1 MKNKK
6 AIASISVLV
15 LALIFIVVLFNQENE
30 EEVIESVVNVRVL
43 EIDTST
49 NQEQIKFVGF
59 IQPNELFEAT
69 FSSVGTIKNI
79 HVSVN
84 QQVKKNDVLAT
95 IDDESAQT
103 NLKNAQ
109 ESYSVALANQRQAKA
124 LMDAEAANVQ
134 NEKDTIAKQREQA
147 SNQVNDLTAQVEQA
161 KKTLEEVS
169 QDAEAD
175 SQEVLEAE
183 TNLLALEIQLESA
196 TTLLNDLNS
205 EDPASIS
212 IAQSRYDAA
221 LAAYQASTTQTTI
234 AQNNVVAAQQQ
245 VDQTRLLS
253 QIEGTVVAIVQSEGE
268 LATPLVP
275 TVVVASNEKVAVF
288 GLSQS
293 NVNRVL
299 KDMIATIESD
309 EETFEGF
316 VSDVSLLPDEVSRT
330 YEAKVNVGIKDTL
343 NIGETVSVII
353 NLQETEGI
361 WIDLSILKNDGED
374 YVFIVEDNRV
384 SKKVVERLAMQNNLV
399 LVSNLEKNDRVI
411 IEGYQRVKVGDK
423 VNIIEDIYE

>member
-69 FSSVGTIKNI
+69 FFSVGTIKNI

>member
-6 AIASISVLV
+6 TIASISVLV
-15 LALIFIVVLFNQENE
+15 LALILAVIFLNQEDDDK
-30 EEVIESVVNVRVL
+30 VIESLVNVRVL
-43 EIDTST
+43 EIETST
-49 NQEQIKFVGF
+49 NQEQMKFVGF
-59 IQPNELFEAT
+59 IQPNDLFEAT
-69 FSSVGTIKNI
+69 FSTVGTIKNI

-84 QQVKKNDVLAT
+84 QQVKKDDVLAT

-245 VDQTRLLS
+245 VDQARLLS
-253 QIEGTVVAIVQSEGE
+253 QIEGTVVAVVQSEGE
-268 LATPLVP
+268 LATPLIP

-374 YVFIVEDNRV
+374 YVFVVEDNRV

-423 VNIIEDIYE
+423 VNIIEDTYE

>member
-6 AIASISVLV
+6 TIASISVLV
-15 LALIFIVVLFNQENE
+15 LALILAVIFLNQEDDDK
-30 EEVIESVVNVRVL
+30 VIESLVNVRVL
-43 EIDTST
+43 EIETST
-49 NQEQIKFVGF
+49 NQEQMKFVGF
-59 IQPNELFEAT
+59 IQPNDLFEAT
-69 FSSVGTIKNI
+69 FSTVGTIKNI

-84 QQVKKNDVLAT
+84 QQVKKDDVLAT
-95 IDDESAQT
+95 IDDESAQA

-109 ESYSVALANQRQAKA
+109 ESYSVSLANQRQAKA

-245 VDQTRLLS
+245 VDQARLLS
-253 QIEGTVVAIVQSEGE
+253 QIEGTVVAVVQSEGE
-268 LATPLVP
+268 LATPLIP

-374 YVFIVEDNRV
+374 YVFVVEDNRV

-423 VNIIEDIYE
+423 VNIIEDTYE

>member
-147 SNQVNDLTAQVEQA
+147 SNQVNDLAAQVEQA

-275 TVVVASNEKVAVF
+275 TIVVASNEKVAVF

>member
-205 EDPASIS
+205 EDSASIS

>member
-6 AIASISVLV
+6 TIASISVIV
-15 LALIFIVVLFNQENE
+15 LALILAVIFLNQEDDDK
-30 EEVIESVVNVRVL
+30 VIESLVNVRVL
-43 EIDTST
+43 EIETST
-49 NQEQIKFVGF
+49 NQEQMKFVGF
-59 IQPNELFEAT
+59 IQPNDLFEAT
-69 FSSVGTIKNI
+69 FSTVGTIKNI

-84 QQVKKNDVLAT
+84 QQVKKDDVLAT
-95 IDDESAQT
+95 IDDESAQA

-109 ESYSVALANQRQAKA
+109 ESYSVSLANQRQAKA

-245 VDQTRLLS
+245 VDQARLLS
-253 QIEGTVVAIVQSEGE
+253 QIEGTVVAVVQSEGE
-268 LATPLVP
+268 LATPLIP

-374 YVFIVEDNRV
+374 YVFVVEDNRV

-423 VNIIEDIYE
+423 VNIIEDTYE